1 MLVDEVYRHPA
12 PRKLSREEATDL
24 VGTTVPE
31 LEPNVTSALW
41 VTDADSGQPVLGYWP
56 LGRVADLRRAV
67 RAVDIRETYRA
78 ASGRR
83 NASRVFGW
91 SPRRPVQRREACNST
106 SFAKEQPTEQA
117 VLDAWAVRLLDQ
129 LRELDPT
136 VADRDEET
144 MREVLPEWRM
154 AGTTWTSGVV
164 NQNSQLPYH
173 RDGFNF
179 PTWSA
184 MPVLR
189 RGVEGGH
196 LHLPEYDLTIACRDG
211 WGVFFCGQQLV
222 HGVTPMRRTADDG
235 YRYSIV
241 YYALRGMKDCHTY
254 AEETAHARRRRTERE
269 VRMAAA
275 GAAADVTIRQVRPA
289 LQKWLEDNH
298 PAPAYVKVLGGH
310 GKDDPGVPS
319 LAVVSDLDPGLDE
332 WGGHPVAWTPG
343 PAAGQHLPAH
353 PGPRGAERITVA
365 SGQLPPQSA
374 VVSSSEPASGPLV
387 SQGLPVA
394 PDDPAGME
402 P

>member
-1 MLVDEVYRHPA
+1 MADPVVVRTEEVKRV
-12 PRKLSREEATDL
+12 LSREEATAL
-24 VGTTVPE
+24 VGVTVE
-31 LEPNVTSALW
+31 EREPNVTAGTW
-41 VTDADSGQPVLGYWP
+41 AVDAETGAPVLGYWS
-56 LGRVADLRRAV
+56 LGDVADLRAATRG
-67 RAVDIRETYRA
+67 VDIRETYRA

-106 SFAKEQPTEQA
+106 SFAKEQPAEQA
-117 VLDAWAVRLLDQ
+117 VLDRWAVKLLDQ
-129 LRELDPT
+129 LRTLDPS
-136 VADRDEET
+136 VAESDEAT

-189 RGVEGGH
+189 RGVAGGH
-196 LHLPEYDLTIACRDG
+196 LHLPEYDLTVACRDG

-222 HGVTPMRRTADDG
+222 HGVTPMRQVKPDG

-254 AEETAHARRRRTERE
+254 AVETAHAQRKRTERE
-269 VRMAAA
+269 RKMAADLA
-275 GAAADVTIRQVRPA
+275 NRTITPA
-289 LQKWLEDNH
+289 VGTL
-298 PAPAYVKVLGGH
+298 
-310 GKDDPGVPS
+310 PS
-319 LAVVSDLDPGLDE
+319 QAAVVS
-332 WGGHPVAWTPG
+332 A
-343 PAAGQHLPAH
+343 
-353 PGPRGAERITVA
+353 
-365 SGQLPPQSA
+365 
-374 VVSSSEPASGPLV
+374 
-387 SQGLPVA
+387 GLPVA
-394 PDDPAGME
+394 PDDPAAME